1 MASSI
6 AGILCLLIWL
16 YLLFVH
22 GGFWRVSRRLPPTAK
37 EISQRRVAVVI
48 PARDEAAAVGRCVA
62 SLLRQVGPHHI
73 RVFLVDDGSSDGTA
87 DIARRAAEQ
96 ASAGAALT
104 VIQGQSLPSGW
115 TGKLWAVRQ
124 GIERARE
131 FSPQFLLLT
140 DADILHAPDSVATL
154 VSIAE
159 SGPYDLASFM
169 VNLHCA
175 SLAER
180 FLIPA
185 FVFFFFKLYPPEW
198 IADPRRKT
206 AGAAGGSILLRREML
221 ERAGGVAAIRSEII
235 DDCALARLVKD
246 HGGRIWL
253 GLTKGTS
260 SLRPYGTFGEI
271 GRMISR
277 TAFNQLN
284 HSILLLLGSLA
295 GMIVIYLLPVLLF
308 LSGPP
313 IPMTLGAATCLLMAL
328 AYLPLIRFYR
338 LNPLW
343 SLSLPLISIF
353 YMGATLH
360 SASRYWSGRGGEW
373 KGRMQD
379 REAPANNP

>member
-1 MASSI
+1 MVSAI

-16 YLLFVH
+16 YLLFAH

-37 EISQRRVAVVI
+37 EISSRSVAVVI
-48 PARDEAAAVGRCVA
+48 PARDEAAAVGLCVA
-62 SLLRQVGPHHI
+62 SLLQQVGPHRIH
-73 RVFLVDDGSSDGTA
+73 VFLVDDGSIDGTA
-87 DIARRAAEQ
+87 DIARRAAEE
-96 ASAGAALT
+96 AGAGSALT

-115 TGKLWAVRQ
+115 TGKLWAVHQ

-131 FSPQFLLLT
+131 FSLQFLLLT
-140 DADILHAPDSVATL
+140 DADILHAPDSIATL

-175 SLAER
+175 SPAEK

-206 AGAAGGSILLRREML
+206 AGAAGGSILVRREVL

-235 DDCALARLVKD
+235 DDCALARVVKN

-253 GLTKGTS
+253 GLTKGTK

-284 HSILLLLGSLA
+284 HSTLLLLGSLA
-295 GMIVIYLLPVLLF
+295 GMIVIYLLPVLLL
-308 LSGPP
+308 LSGHP
-313 IPMTLGAATCLLMAL
+313 IPVTLGAAACLVMAL

-353 YMGATLH
+353 YIGATMH
-360 SASRYWSGRGGEW
+360 SAFRYWSGRGGEW
-373 KGRMQD
+373 KGRVQD
-379 REAPANNP
+379 REVPANNP

>member
-1 MASSI
+1 MVSAI

-16 YLLFVH
+16 YLLFAH

-37 EISQRRVAVVI
+37 EISSRRVAVVI
-48 PARDEAAAVGRCVA
+48 PARDEAAAVGPCVA
-62 SLLRQVGPHHI
+62 SLLQQVGPHRIHI
-73 RVFLVDDGSSDGTA
+73 FLVDDGSSDGTA
-87 DIARRAAEQ
+87 NIARRSAEEAG
-96 ASAGAALT
+96 ASAALT

-115 TGKLWAVRQ
+115 TGKLWAVHQ

-140 DADILHAPDSVATL
+140 DADILHAPDSITTL

-206 AGAAGGSILLRREML
+206 AGAAGGSILMRRDVL
-221 ERAGGVAAIRSEII
+221 ERAGGVAGIRSEII
-235 DDCALARLVKD
+235 DDCALARVVKN

-260 SLRPYGTFGEI
+260 SLRPYGTFWEI

-284 HSILLLLGSLA
+284 HSILLLLGSLV
-295 GMIVIYLLPVLLF
+295 GMIVIYLLPVLLL
-308 LSGPP
+308 LSGHL
-313 IPMTLGAATCLLMAL
+313 IPVTLGAATCLVMAL

-353 YMGATLH
+353 YMGATMH
-360 SASRYWSGRGGEW
+360 SAFRYWSGRGGEW

-379 REAPANNP
+379 REVRTENG

>member
-1 MASSI
+1 MVSAI

-16 YLLFVH
+16 YLLFAH
-22 GGFWRVSRRLPPTAK
+22 GGFWRVSRRLPPAMK
-37 EISQRRVAVVI
+37 EISSLRIAVVI
-48 PARDEAAAVGRCVA
+48 PARDEAAGIGRCVA
-62 SLLRQVGPHHI
+62 ALLQQVGPHHI
-73 RVFLVDDGSSDGTA
+73 HVFLVDDGSSDDTA
-87 DIARRAAEQ
+87 DIARKAAEE
-96 ASAGAALT
+96 AGAGATLT

-115 TGKLWAVRQ
+115 TGKLWAVHQ
-124 GIERARE
+124 GIESARE

-140 DADILHAPDSVATL
+140 DADILHAPDSIATL

-198 IADPRRKT
+198 IADPSRKT
-206 AGAAGGSILLRREML
+206 AGAAGGSILVRREVL
-221 ERAGGVAAIRSEII
+221 ERSGGVAAIRSEII
-235 DDCALARLVKD
+235 DDCALARIVKN

-253 GLTKGTS
+253 GLTKGTR
-260 SLRPYGTFGEI
+260 SLRPYGTIGEI

-284 HSILLLLGSLA
+284 HSILLLLGSLG
-295 GMIVIYLLPVLLF
+295 GMIVIYLLPVLLL
-308 LSGPP
+308 LSGHP
-313 IPMTLGAATCLLMAL
+313 IPVTLGAAVCLLMAL
-328 AYLPLIRFYR
+328 AYLPLIRFYW

-353 YMGATLH
+353 YMGATMH
-360 SASRYWSGRGGEW
+360 SAFRYWSGRGGEW

-379 REAPANNP
+379 REVRTENG